1 MNKKK
6 LKQKAETVWDYN
18 NRIEKAMY
26 ERSPLTQSLIKEFE
40 EYVSTLTDEE
50 LFLIDDYLVK
60 MHESAT

>member
-6 LKQKAETVWDYN
+6 LKEKAEIVWDYN

-40 EYVSTLTDEE
+40 EYVTTLTDEE
-50 LFLIDDYLVK
+50 LFLIDDYLIK
-60 MHESAT
+60 MH